1 MYIHIYHVNYMFASS
16 QLAMHLHFQI
26 PLGIILRNENK
37 LDEMTEIMEHLHKY
51 VPFETCAEQ
60 FQLASGEELTIA
72 SNKMHHILIGG
83 DQLTVARIRSV
94 QEGLLNSNSPRERM
108 EGLVPVVEDWHA
120 KVIFLK
126 VRSTFLSL

>member
-1 MYIHIYHVNYMFASS
+1 
-16 QLAMHLHFQI
+16 MHLHFQI

-37 LDEMTEIMEHLHKY
+37 LDEMAEIMEHLHKY
-51 VPFETCAEQ
+51 VPFETCTEQQ

-108 EGLVPVVEDWHA
+108 EGIVPVVEDWHA

-126 VRSTFLSL
+126 VRSAFLSF